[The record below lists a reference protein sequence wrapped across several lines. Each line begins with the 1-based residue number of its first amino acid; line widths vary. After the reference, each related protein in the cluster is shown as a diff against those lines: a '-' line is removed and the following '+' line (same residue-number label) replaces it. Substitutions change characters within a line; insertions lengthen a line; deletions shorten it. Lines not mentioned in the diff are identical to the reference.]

1 MTPDGVCLDEL
12 AVISYRPAD
21 FTYCPTWDAMAYVA
35 CVIDAFSRRIPG
47 WRAATTMTTAL
58 VPDALEHAVWT
69 PRRTAN
75 WADRPATD
83 TSTVRP
89 PAALSSPAASSVL
102 SGPGLRSPG
111 PILAGPRAV
120 ALPMP
125 PPTPVTSTV
134 LPAIGPLWSCPMVV
148 PGGLRGGGCLRR

>member
-1 MTPDGVCLDEL
+1 
-12 AVISYRPAD
+12 
-21 FTYCPTWDAMAYVA
+21 MAYVA

-102 SGPGLRSPG
+102 SGSRPQIARSHPGRAQGGRPADAAADAGNQHGPASHRSAVELSHGRARWSGRWPA
-111 PILAGPRAV
+111 PQTVMTILPR
-120 ALPMP
+120 
-125 PPTPVTSTV
+125 V
-134 LPAIGPLWSCPMVV
+134 LPASSARMASGTSPS
-148 PGGLRGGGCLRR
+148 G